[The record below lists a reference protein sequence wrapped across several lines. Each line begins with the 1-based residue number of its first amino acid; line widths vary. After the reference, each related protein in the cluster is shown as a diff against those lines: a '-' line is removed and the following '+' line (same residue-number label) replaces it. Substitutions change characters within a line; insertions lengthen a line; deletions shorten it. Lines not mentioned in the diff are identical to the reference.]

1 MKKKRHKMMRTI
13 LLMILVSLFLVTA
26 QLLLSKTLIHFKNG
40 ISIRYVLSFLQDK
53 FLWMAICSVGIA
65 SVMWMYVISFQKLS
79 IAYPMISFSYVLMTI
94 ATRFIKHEPISL
106 GKSIGI
112 ALICAGVFFLFQKY

>member
-1 MKKKRHKMMRTI
+1 MEKKRNKMIKTI
-13 LLMILVSLFLVTA
+13 MLMIAVSIFLVTA

-40 ISIRYVLSFLQDK
+40 IAIRYILSFLKDEY
-53 FLWMAICSVGIA
+53 LWMAICSVGIA
-65 SVMWMYVISFQKLS
+65 SSIWMYVISFQKLS

-94 ATRFIKHEPISL
+94 ATYFIKHEPISI

-112 ALICAGVFFLFQKY
+112 TLICAGVFFIFQK